1 MLVENLRAVTL
12 PRLAVIDLE
21 APLRD
26 AASLLAQPGIGLVIV
41 CSKISATGVLSKSDI
56 VRHLAAGGRAETS
69 VAFLMS
75 RPFVSCEP
83 SDRVCDVWQTMTER
97 KLQNIPVLGADR
109 MPLGVLDIR
118 DAMKALYDHM
128 QFEEQMLVDYI
139 AGTGYR

>member
-1 MLVENLRAVTL
+1 
-12 PRLAVIDLE
+12 
-21 APLRD
+21 
-26 AASLLAQPGIGLVIV
+26 
-41 CSKISATGVLSKSDI
+41 
-56 VRHLAAGGRAETS
+56 
-69 VAFLMS
+69 
-75 RPFVSCEP
+75 
-83 SDRVCDVWQTMTER
+83 MTER